1 MIENQGAMNQ
11 TLTEIRN
18 AIEQNGDL
26 VRPELNNIILNQEN
40 ILGRQ
45 EQIEGSQEQIK
56 QCQDEMKRKKRKM
69 NKEVD
74 NIKGDIAGIKRKHD
88 EIDVKVKQITVRPEY
103 RNVTMYGYST
113 LIYYHWILGY
123 LGLEH

>member
-1 MIENQGAMNQ
+1 MASRIRTNQDQIIENQGAMNQ

-88 EIDVKVKQITVRPEY
+88 EIDVKVKQIKVRPEY
-103 RNVTMYGYST
+103 
-113 LIYYHWILGY
+113 
-123 LGLEH
+123 